1 MYRFVLLSL
10 LLLAAHL
17 ARAQDGIVLGQILN
31 SHGEQVEA
39 CRDFVAGAQ
48 TYFDAVNG
56 KGGVNGEKI
65 TLLSREEPASA
76 AEAVTAAKSL
86 IENDKAVALFG
97 FCGGAA
103 ARQVVESAW
112 FKLGNVAMLAPF
124 SGSEALRGKNV
135 GEVYHVR
142 ASSADEARKLVATL
156 AGLGI
161 QRVAIVSTRDESGI
175 AERAAIESVLKE
187 TRIPIVA
194 GATISAQADDIAQA
208 VKLVGNSTA
217 QAVLVA
223 TSTLPAALFIGELRR
238 DNAGIMVMALSDV
251 NHITLAD
258 FTGLHNAQGV
268 VIATL
273 TPSPY
278 FAIAGI
284 AREHV
289 TVMKKYR
296 EEPPS
301 HATMEG
307 YIAARIMV
315 EALRKAGRN
324 LTSATVTHALSQLGT
339 VDLGGY
345 VINVAK
351 GKSGSNYVDMAVV
364 SKTGSLLN

>member
-1 MYRFVLLSL
+1 M
-10 LLLAAHL
+10 
-17 ARAQDGIVLGQILN
+17 GQIIN

-48 TYFDAVNG
+48 IYFDSVNG

-65 TLLSREEPASA
+65 TLLSREEPATT
-76 AEAVTAAKSL
+76 AETVNVAKGL
-86 IENDKAVALFG
+86 VENDKALALFG

-112 FKLGNVAMLAPF
+112 FRLGNVAMLAPF
-124 SGSEALRGKNV
+124 SGAESLRGKNA

-161 QRVAIVSTRDESGI
+161 QRVAIVSTRDESGSG
-175 AERAAIESVLKE
+175 ERAAIESVLKE
-187 TRIPIVA
+187 TKIPIVA
-194 GATISAQADDIAQA
+194 NAVISAQGDEISQA

-223 TSTLPAALFIGELRR
+223 TSTLPAALFISELRK

-251 NHITLAD
+251 NHITLSD
-258 FTGLHNAQGV
+258 FTGLRNAQGV

-289 TVMKKYR
+289 KVMKKYR

-301 HATMEG
+301 HASMEG

-315 EALRKAGRN
+315 DALRRAGRN
-324 LTSATVTHALSQLGT
+324 LTPASVMHALSQLGT

-345 VINVAK
+345 VINIAK
-351 GKSGSNYVDMAVV
+351 GKSGSSYVDMAVV